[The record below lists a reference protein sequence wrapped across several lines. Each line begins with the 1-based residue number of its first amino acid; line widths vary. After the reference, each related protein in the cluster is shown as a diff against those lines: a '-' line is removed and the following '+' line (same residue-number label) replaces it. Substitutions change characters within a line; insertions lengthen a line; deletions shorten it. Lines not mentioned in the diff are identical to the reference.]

1 MTAPVVSQ
9 PGRWY
14 LASVAVFMLP
24 HGLQMVL
31 LPYLLAIELQ
41 QPAARFGITQMLGQ
55 LPMLLLLLVG
65 GWLADRVDPRRVL
78 IILHG
83 LAIPVPLLLAFA
95 LWRGSLGEGL
105 LMIYALSWG
114 LVNAFMTPA
123 RDGYLHRVAGSHVQ
137 RMVTL
142 AMGMQFGMQML
153 GQALGGQA
161 ARWGALALL
170 LAQCALMALGVAV
183 AGRLPPAAR
192 IAAAPARDA
201 PRQSM
206 WAGIGGGL
214 SVIAA
219 DAPMRAT
226 LIMTAGMGVFFGGVF
241 VVLIPLA
248 VRDLYAGSA
257 QDISAAYIAFG
268 MGTLTSIVALTRRGG
283 LAGTGRALVCALLG
297 GCVALSPLLLAP
309 PQVIFFPCIFGWG
322 LCGGVAMSMSRSILQ
337 ERAPASHQS
346 RVMAA
351 FSLAAV
357 GGAPVGALVTGLA
370 VDAVGVRWATV
381 MPVLGVAGTT
391 LAVLATHDI
400 WRLRAALAGQAA
412 RAVRA

>member
-1 MTAPVVSQ
+1 MTAPAVSG
-9 PGRWY
+9 PARWY
-14 LASVAVFMLP
+14 LASVAAFMLP

-55 LPMLLLLLVG
+55 LPMLMFLLFG
-65 GWLADRVDPRRVL
+65 GWLADRVDPRRLLMV
-78 IILHG
+78 LHG
-83 LAIPVPLLLAFA
+83 LAIPVPLLLAVA
-95 LWRGSLGEGL
+95 LWRGNLSEAL
-105 LMIYALSWG
+105 LMVYALSWG
-114 LVNAFMTPA
+114 LVTAFMTPA

-142 AMGMQFGMQML
+142 AMGMQFGMQMV

-161 ARWGALALL
+161 GRWGTLVLL
-170 LAQCALMALGVAV
+170 LTQCALLVLGIGVAS
-183 AGRLPPAAR
+183 RLPPAPRLAR
-192 IAAAPARDA
+192 APDGAAQRK
-201 PRQSM
+201 SM
-206 WAGIGGGL
+206 WAELGGGL

-226 LIMTAGMGVFFGGVF
+226 LLLTAGMGVFFGGVF
-241 VVLIPLA
+241 VVLLPLA
-248 VRDLYAGSA
+248 VRDLFAGGA

-268 MGTLTSIVALTRRGG
+268 TGTLTSIVALTRRGG
-283 LAGTGRALVCALLG
+283 VAGTGRALVCALLA
-297 GCVALSPLLLAP
+297 GCAALSPLLLAP
-309 PQVIFFPCIFGWG
+309 PQAVFFACIFCWG

-351 FSLAAV
+351 FSLATV

-370 VDAVGVRWATV
+370 VGAVGVRWATL
-381 MPVLGVAGTT
+381 MPVLGVTSIT

-400 WRLRAALAGQAA
+400 WPLRSR
-412 RAVRA
+412 RA